1 MSDETE
7 TRIGTESE
15 TGTESRTEIAAGREV
30 VRAPDRD
37 RLRFRTSPQVGDLY
51 EQGGYGRA
59 LLSSL
64 VRAQLGLAVAV
75 LAPMFAIVVAIPLAA
90 LLWPSLIR
98 VRLAGIPLFLVVL
111 GAGVYPP
118 LVAAGFWYSRRADA
132 LEESFA
138 DLVEEHE
145 HE

>member
-1 MSDETE
+1 MSDDEL
-7 TRIGTESE
+7 R
-15 TGTESRTEIAAGREV
+15 AGREV

-37 RLRFRTSPQVGDLY
+37 GRRFRPSPQVGDLY
-51 EQGGYGRA
+51 EPGGYGRA

-75 LAPMFAIVVAIPLAA
+75 LAPMFAVVVAIPLAA

-98 VRLAGIPLFLVVL
+98 VRVVGIPLFLVVL

-118 LVAAGFWYSRRADA
+118 LVAAGFWYSRRADD
-132 LEESFA
+132 LEESFV